1 MRVLI
6 ICEGKITRLGRVRRT
21 IELLQEMQAEISSL
35 SDEPSN
41 DYAFAMQLLLPKMS
55 ASLFARIYR
64 FSLKILR
71 KLIPV
76 FSIQVALTRKITGF
90 TMGII
95 PYGQNWDLI
104 IIEHIDFLP
113 LACELKV
120 KQKAKL
126 FFDIRDFYPR
136 EFEKYFMF
144 RLLEAGYRKAVF
156 THLLRE
162 CDAVATVSYG
172 LVDALKQEYGIEAY
186 LIRSM
191 PTYENKPVVLV
202 DKNIIRIVHHGSANA
217 DRLLGETIKLFEK
230 LDKRFTLDLYL
241 VGNSDDILKLK
252 QMAGN
257 NPAISFHEPV
267 AFDHLIGTLNQYD
280 IGIFFWEPT
289 TFNIKYCL
297 PNKLFEFIQARLMI
311 ISTPLPDISRL
322 VIQHKCGLILPS
334 FDINESVKVINSLTV
349 SEVME
354 AKKASDVAAK
364 KMCFQEEKNILRSVL
379 NSIINKHPILDG
391 MISLN

>member
-21 IELLQEMQAEISSL
+21 IELLMEMNAEISSL

-41 DYAFAMQLLLPKMS
+41 DYPFAMQLLLPKMS
-55 ASLFARIYR
+55 YSMLARVQR

-71 KLIPV
+71 KIIPV
-76 FSIQVALTRKITGF
+76 FSIQVLLTKKITRF
-90 TMGII
+90 TSTII
-95 PYGQNWDLI
+95 PHRQSWDII

-113 LACELKV
+113 LACELKR

-156 THLLRE
+156 KHFLVK

-172 LVDALKQEYGIEAY
+172 LVDALQNDYGIKAH

-191 PTYENKPVVLV
+191 PTYENKPVVPV
-202 DKNIIRIVHHGSANA
+202 DKNVMRIVHHGSANA
-217 DRLLGETIKLFEK
+217 DRLLGETIKLVEK

-257 NPAISFHEPV
+257 NPAIRFHDPV
-267 AFDHLIGTLNQYD
+267 AFDRLIGTLSQYD

-322 VIQHKCGLILPS
+322 VNEHQCGLILPS
-334 FDINESVKVINSLTV
+334 FNLNESAKVINSLTV
-349 SEVME
+349 PEILE
-354 AKKASDVAAK
+354 AKKSSNKAASLL
-364 KMCFQEEKNILRSVL
+364 CFQEEKKVL
-379 NSIINKHPILDG
+379 KSIFC
-391 MISLN
+391 SLTS

>member
-21 IELLQEMQAEISSL
+21 IELLQEMGAEISSL

-41 DYAFAMQLLLPKMS
+41 DYTFAMQLLLPKM
-55 ASLFARIYR
+55 AFSLPARIYR
-64 FSLKILR
+64 FLLKILR
-71 KLIPV
+71 RLITV
-76 FSIQVALTRKITGF
+76 FGIQVALTRKINGF
-90 TMGII
+90 TTNII
-95 PYGQNWDLI
+95 PHGQTWDLI

-113 LACELKV
+113 VACELKE

-144 RLLEAGYRKAVF
+144 RLLEAGYRKSVF
-156 THLLRE
+156 DHLLQK

-172 LVDALKQEYGIEAY
+172 LADALQQDYGIHAH

-191 PTYENKPVVLV
+191 PTYEDKPVLPV
-202 DKNIIRIVHHGSANA
+202 DKNLIRIVHHGSANT
-217 DRLLGETIKLFEK
+217 DRLLGETIKLVEK

-257 NPAISFHEPV
+257 NPAIRFHDPV
-267 AFDHLIGTLNQYD
+267 TFDRLIGTLNKYD

-311 ISTPLPDISRL
+311 ISTPLPDISWL
-322 VIQHKCGLILPS
+322 VNQHKCGLILPS
-334 FDINESVKVINSLTV
+334 FDLHESVKVINSLTE
-349 SEVME
+349 SEVIE
-354 AKKASDVAAK
+354 AKNASDKAASIL
-364 KMCFQEEKNILRSVL
+364 CFQEEKKLLKSVL
-379 NSIINKHPILDG
+379 Y
-391 MISLN
+391 SLTN

>member
-21 IELLQEMQAEISSL
+21 IELLQEIEAEISSL
-35 SDEPSN
+35 SDETSD
-41 DYAFAMQLLLPKMS
+41 DYPFAMQLLLPKMS
-55 ASLFARIYR
+55 TSLFARVYR

-71 KLIPV
+71 RFIPV
-76 FSIQVALTRKITGF
+76 FSIQVALTKKITGF
-90 TMGII
+90 TTGII
-95 PYGQNWDLI
+95 PHGESWNLI

-113 LACELKV
+113 LACELKE
-120 KQKAKL
+120 KQNAKL
-126 FFDIRDFYPR
+126 FFDVRDYYPR

-156 THLLRE
+156 NHLLE
-162 CDAVATVSYG
+162 KCDAVATVSYG
-172 LVDALKQEYGIEAY
+172 LVDALQQDYDIKAH

-191 PTYENKPVVLV
+191 PKYENKPVVPV
-202 DKNIIRIVHHGSANA
+202 NKNVMRIVHHGSANA
-217 DRLLGETIKLFEK
+217 DRLLGETIKLVEK

-241 VGNSDDILKLK
+241 VGNSDDVSKLK

-257 NPAISFHEPV
+257 NPAIRFHKPV
-267 AFDHLIGTLNQYD
+267 TFDRLIDTLNQYD

-322 VIQHKCGLILPS
+322 VNEHQCGLILPS
-334 FDINESVKVINSLTV
+334 FDLNESVKVINSLTEPKV
-349 SEVME
+349 LE
-354 AKKASDVAAK
+354 AKIASDIAASIL
-364 KMCFQEEKNILRSVL
+364 CFQEEKKVLRSIL
-379 NSIINKHPILDG
+379 YSITN
-391 MISLN
+391 

>member
-21 IELLQEMQAEISSL
+21 IELLQEMNAEISSL
-35 SDEPSN
+35 SDETSN
-41 DYAFAMQLLLPKMS
+41 DYPFAMQLLLPKMS
-55 ASLFARIYR
+55 SSMLARIYR

-71 KLIPV
+71 RLIPV
-76 FSIQVALTRKITGF
+76 FKIKILLTRKITGF
-90 TMGII
+90 TSGII
-95 PYGQNWDLI
+95 PQGQSWDLI

-113 LACELKV
+113 LACELKE

-136 EFEKYFMF
+136 EFEKYFLF

-156 THLLRE
+156 THLLE
-162 CDAVATVSYG
+162 KCEAVVTVSYG
-172 LVDALKQEYGIEAY
+172 LVDALHQDYCIKAH

-191 PTYENKPVVLV
+191 PTYENKPVVPV
-202 DKNIIRIVHHGSANA
+202 DKNVLRIVHHGSANA
-217 DRLLGETIKLFEK
+217 DRILGETIKLVEK
-230 LDKRFTLDLYL
+230 LDMRFTLDLYL
-241 VGNSDDILKLK
+241 VGNSNDILNLK
-252 QMAGN
+252 KMAGN
-257 NPAISFHEPV
+257 NPAIRFHDPV
-267 AFDHLIGTLNQYD
+267 TFDRLIGTLNQYD

-322 VIQHKCGLILPS
+322 VNEYQCGLILPS
-334 FDINESVKVINSLTV
+334 FNLNESAKVINSLTMP
-349 SEVME
+349 EILE
-354 AKKASDVAAK
+354 AKSASNKAASVL
-364 KMCFQEEKNILRSVL
+364 CFQEEKKVLRS
-379 NSIINKHPILDG
+379 ILCSL
-391 MISLN
+391 IS

>member
-21 IELLQEMQAEISSL
+21 IELLQEMNAEFSSL

-41 DYAFAMQLLLPKMS
+41 DYPFVMQLLLPKM
-55 ASLFARIYR
+55 ASSMPARLYR
-64 FSLKILR
+64 FLLKILR
-71 KLIPV
+71 RLIPV
-76 FSIQVALTRKITGF
+76 FGIQVALTRKITGYN
-90 TMGII
+90 TNII
-95 PYGQNWDLI
+95 AQGQTWDLI

-113 LACELKV
+113 VACELKE

-156 THLLRE
+156 NHLLHK

-172 LVDALKQEYGIEAY
+172 LVDALQQDYGIQAH

-191 PTYENKPVVLV
+191 PNYEDKPVVPV
-202 DKNIIRIVHHGSANA
+202 DKNVIRIVHHGSANA
-217 DRLLGETIKLFEK
+217 DRLLGETIKLVEK

-241 VGNSDDILKLK
+241 VGKSDDILKLK

-257 NPAISFHEPV
+257 NPAIRFHDPV
-267 AFDHLIGTLNQYD
+267 TFDRLIGTLNQYD

-322 VIQHKCGLILPS
+322 VNEHKCGLILPS
-334 FDINESVKVINSLTV
+334 FDLHESVKVINSLKV
-349 SEVME
+349 SKVIE
-354 AKKASDVAAK
+354 AKNASDEAASIL
-364 KMCFQEEKNILRSVL
+364 CFQEEKKVLRSVL
-379 NSIINKHPILDG
+379 Y
-391 MISLN
+391 SLTN